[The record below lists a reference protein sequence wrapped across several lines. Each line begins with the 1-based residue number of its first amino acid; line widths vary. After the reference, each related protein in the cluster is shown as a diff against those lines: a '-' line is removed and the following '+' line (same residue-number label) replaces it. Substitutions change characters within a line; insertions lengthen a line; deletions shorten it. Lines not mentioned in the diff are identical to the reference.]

1 MKIKNLKL
9 DFLKKAGIG
18 FKLSFFVILVFVV
31 FLVIKTSI
39 DTYSSYK
46 EDIKNKTEMS
56 LSETQNLKEE
66 LEERFSNMYFA
77 IFNMKTV
84 LEENIKAVP
93 KENRSREF
101 VINSI
106 KNIMATNP
114 SIDSMGAYFE
124 PNAFDN
130 MDEKYKNDPRFT
142 EKGRFLS
149 YVYNKKG
156 PIKVETP
163 SGMHDS
169 SQNQWYT
176 VPMNEK
182 RIYVL
187 PPYVYEDVIMMTIAM
202 PIMDGDKPIGV
213 VSADIEVTS
222 LQAQLEESI
231 GKSDDKY
238 VVLAADD
245 KNIVANSQNSDSRMT
260 GIYDMFPND
269 KELIDEA
276 LSGKEVI
283 QNVRDKSN
291 KKFNMILVPVKIGQL
306 DTNWVYA
313 QLNSMSSFTAH
324 ANFDMKKEIIVGVI
338 FAIILVFLI
347 KYLVKTMIGTPIKYV
362 DSAMK
367 KVANYKLDLQE
378 EYDNTKKYANSQ
390 DEIGSMIRSVD
401 LMVKNLMSLLKNLNN
416 SSDNVASATDTLSQ
430 ISNDTNRSVSDIAHA
445 IDSISHSAIAQAE
458 DTQNAAQN
466 VEESNR
472 LIQRMI
478 DDLRKLTILTD
489 KMNDYKNEGDKKLE
503 ELIEASNENRRSQI
517 DVQNMII
524 QTNESTEQISKAS
537 EMIQS
542 ISDQTNLLALNA
554 AIEAARAGDAGR
566 GFAVVAEEIRKLA
579 EQSAGFTQEIRKVI
593 EVLKNK
599 SHEAVATTKNLDIM
613 SDKQEEKLKETGEKF
628 KQISLN
634 LKYTNQMVEELSE
647 SSKIIEE
654 KNNNVVSLIEN
665 LSAIAEENAATTEE
679 VSASMEAQLQSITS
693 IANESS
699 NLADVSSKLQEEAS
713 KFTVV
718 ELIP

>member
-1 MKIKNLKL
+1 M
-9 DFLKKAGIG
+9 
-18 FKLSFFVILVFVV
+18 
-31 FLVIKTSI
+31 
-39 DTYSSYK
+39 
-46 EDIKNKTEMS
+46 DIK
-56 LSETQNLKEE
+56 
-66 LEERFSNMYFA
+66 
-77 IFNMKTV
+77 
-84 LEENIKAVP
+84 
-93 KENRSREF
+93 
-101 VINSI
+101 
-106 KNIMATNP
+106 
-114 SIDSMGAYFE
+114 
-124 PNAFDN
+124 
-130 MDEKYKNDPRFT
+130 
-142 EKGRFLS
+142 
-149 YVYNKKG
+149 
-156 PIKVETP
+156 
-163 SGMHDS
+163 
-169 SQNQWYT
+169 
-176 VPMNEK
+176 
-182 RIYVL
+182 
-187 PPYVYEDVIMMTIAM
+187 
-202 PIMDGDKPIGV
+202 
-213 VSADIEVTS
+213 
-222 LQAQLEESI
+222 
-231 GKSDDKY
+231 
-238 VVLAADD
+238 
-245 KNIVANSQNSDSRMT
+245 
-260 GIYDMFPND
+260 
-269 KELIDEA
+269 
-276 LSGKEVI
+276 
-283 QNVRDKSN
+283 
-291 KKFNMILVPVKIGQL
+291 
-306 DTNWVYA
+306 WVYA

-324 ANFDMKKEIIVGVI
+324 ANFDMKKEIIVGII

-347 KYLVKTMIGTPIKYV
+347 KYLVNTMIGRPIKYV

-378 EYDNTKKYANSQ
+378 EYDNTKKYAKSQ

-401 LMVKNLMSLLKNLNN
+401 LMVKNLITMLKNLNN
-416 SSDNVASATDTLSQ
+416 SSEHVASSTDVLSQ
-430 ISNDTNRSVSDIAHA
+430 ISNDTNRSVADIAHA

-665 LSAIAEENAATTEE
+665 LSAIAEENAATSQE
-679 VSASMEAQLQSITS
+679 VSASMESQLQSITS

-718 ELIP
+718 ELIL

>member
-1 MKIKNLKL
+1 MKFKNLKL
-9 DFLKKAGIG
+9 DFLKKAGIA
-18 FKLSFFVILVFVV
+18 FKLCFFVTLVFVV
-31 FLVIKTSI
+31 FLGVKTAV
-39 DTYSSYK
+39 DTYRSYN
-46 EDIKNKTEMS
+46 EDIKNRIDLS
-56 LSETQNLKEE
+56 LAETRNLTDE

-84 LEENIKAVP
+84 LEQNINSVP
-93 KENRSREF
+93 KEKRSREF

-106 KNIMATNP
+106 KNIMSTNP

-130 MDEKYKNDPRFT
+130 ADEKYKNDPRFT
-142 EKGRFLS
+142 ENGRFLS
-149 YVYNKKG
+149 YIYNKKG

-169 SQNQWYT
+169 SRNQWYT
-176 VPMNEK
+176 VPMTEK
-182 RIYVL
+182 RIYVI
-187 PPYVYEDVIMMTIAM
+187 PPYAYEDVIMMTIAM

-245 KNIVANSQNSDSRMT
+245 KSIVANSKDAETRMT

-269 KELIDEA
+269 KQLIDEA
-276 LSGKEVI
+276 FSGKEVI
-283 QNVRDKSN
+283 ETVKDKSN
-291 KKFNMILVPVKIGQL
+291 RKFNMILVPVKIGQL
-306 DTNWVYA
+306 DTKWVYG
-313 QLNSMSSFTAH
+313 QLNSMSSFTAN
-324 ANFDMKKEIIVGVI
+324 ANFNMKKEIIVGII
-338 FAIILVFLI
+338 FVVLLVFLI
-347 KYLVKTMIGTPIKYV
+347 NYLVKTMIGTPIKYV

-378 EYDNTKKYANSQ
+378 EYDNTKKYAKSQ
-390 DEIGSMIRSVD
+390 DEIGSMVRSVD
-401 LMVKNLMSLLKNLNN
+401 LMVKNLIAMLKNLNN
-416 SSDNVASATDTLSQ
+416 SSEHVASATEVLSQ
-430 ISNDTNRSVSDIAHA
+430 ISNDTNRSVADIAHA
-445 IDSISHSAIAQAE
+445 VDSISQSATAQAE
-458 DTQNAAQN
+458 DTQNAAEN
-466 VEESNR
+466 VEESNK
-472 LIQRMI
+472 LIQSMI

-489 KMNDYKNEGDKKLE
+489 KMNEYKNEGDKKLE

-628 KQISLN
+628 RQISLN
-634 LKYTNQMVEELSE
+634 LKYTNQMVEGLSD

-665 LSAIAEENAATTEE
+665 LSAIAEENAATSQE